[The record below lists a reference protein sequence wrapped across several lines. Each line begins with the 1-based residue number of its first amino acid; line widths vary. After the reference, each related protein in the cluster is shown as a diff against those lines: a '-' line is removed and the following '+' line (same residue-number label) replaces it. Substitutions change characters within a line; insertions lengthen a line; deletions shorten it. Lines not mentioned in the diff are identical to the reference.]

1 MKPLSSPDADL
12 HVPDG
17 TALPQ
22 AVSRTTHLGIGAH
35 QDDLE
40 FMAFHGILECHGR
53 QDRWFGGIIV
63 TDGRGSSRA
72 GPYAQWTDD
81 QIAAERVREQRRAA
95 DIGQYSFVAQLGH
108 PSGRVKDPGR
118 TEVVDDIH
126 ALLEVARPRSVYLH
140 NPADKH
146 DTHVACLLRS
156 LEALRRLPVDLRPE
170 KVYGCEVWRDL
181 DWVVDAEKTP
191 MPVSGPPGLAERI
204 NAVFATQIAGGKRYD
219 LAVLG
224 RRMANAT
231 FSDAHASDRESA
243 MAWALDLTP
252 VIRDDSVDLTGHVLG
267 FIDRFRDDVARRISR
282 FQR

>member
-1 MKPLSSPDADL
+1 MRPLSSRSADL
-12 HVPDG
+12 YVPDG
-17 TALPQ
+17 SPPPAAL
-22 AVSRTTHLGIGAH
+22 ARTTHLGVGAH

-40 FMAFHGILECHGR
+40 FMAFHGILECFGR
-53 QDRWFGGIIV
+53 SDRWFGGIIV
-63 TDGRGSSRA
+63 TDGRGSSRS

-81 QIAAERVREQRRAA
+81 QMAAERVREQRLAA
-95 DIGQYSFVAQLGH
+95 DIGQYGFIAQLGH
-108 PSGRVKDPGR
+108 PSGTVKDPAR
-118 TEVVDDIH
+118 REVVDDIH
-126 ALLEVARPRSVYLH
+126 ALLEIARPESVYLH

-156 LEALRRLPVDLRPE
+156 LEAIRRLPADRRPRR
-170 KVYGCEVWRDL
+170 VYGCEVWRDL

-231 FSDAHASDRESA
+231 FSDAHASDREPA
-243 MAWALDLTP
+243 MAWAIDLTPLAQDDSLDLTAH
-252 VIRDDSVDLTGHVLG
+252 ICGY
-267 FIDRFRDDVARRISR
+267 IDRFRTDVSERIRR
-282 FQR
+282 FQP